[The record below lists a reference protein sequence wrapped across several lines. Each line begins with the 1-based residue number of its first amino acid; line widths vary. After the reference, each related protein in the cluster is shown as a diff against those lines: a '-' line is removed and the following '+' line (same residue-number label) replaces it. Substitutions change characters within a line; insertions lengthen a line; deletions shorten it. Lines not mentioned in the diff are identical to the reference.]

1 VLREAPKTGPTRIS
15 RIRRFALPNLTLARA
30 ASRSVK
36 LLHERVRVTPGEP
49 QKASRLRR
57 HIEPG
62 PSFGVFDFD
71 NPQVRIEGNLALKPL
86 VRVHGIDPFR
96 LVGARKDPFD
106 AALRVRR
113 RRLGRGTVQRR
124 TTVPQINL
132 DEDCSRFRRA
142 AATQNCA
149 RPFGSASAQI
159 GGNPYV

>member
-1 VLREAPKTGPTRIS
+1 MLREAPKTGPTRIS

-106 AALRVRR
+106 AAPCVRC
-113 RRLGRGTVQRR
+113 RRLGRGTIQRR
-124 TTVPQINL
+124 ATAPQLNL
-132 DEDCSRFRRA
+132 NEDRACFGRA
-142 AATQNCA
+142 AATQNRA
-149 RPFGSASAQI
+149 RPFSSASAQI
-159 GGNPYV
+159 GGDPYV